1 MAMNEK
7 LTPAQSLGA
16 QRFKSVLSIKNSPA
30 ATNVVESMDDKRRKK
45 AKGFNYKKQKH
56 QSKMVKVF
64 NKNNCRG
71 VNGVSGNCKK

>member
-1 MAMNEK
+1 MARMEK

-30 ATNVVESMDDKRRKK
+30 ATNVVESMDDKGKKK
-45 AKGFNYKKQKH
+45 AKGFDYKKQKRAT
-56 QSKMVKVF
+56 KMTKVF

-71 VNGVSGNCKK
+71 VNGVSGYSR

>member
-16 QRFKSVLSIKNSPA
+16 QRFKSVLSIKNSPS
-30 ATNVVESMDDKRRKK
+30 TTSVVESIGDKGRKK
-45 AKGFNYKKQKH
+45 AKGFNYKKNQRKGT
-56 QSKMVKVF
+56 MVKVF

>member
-16 QRFKSVLSIKNSPA
+16 QRFKSVLSIKNSPS
-30 ATNVVESMDDKRRKK
+30 TTSVVESIGDRGKKK

-56 QSKMVKVF
+56 QAKMVKVF